1 MVVKEKPSLS
11 RAHGKKD
18 EEIMKYAMTEMYEKE
33 GKEEREWSLV
43 EALHLALLIHF
54 SLSITVMYAND

>member
-1 MVVKEKPSLS
+1 
-11 RAHGKKD
+11 
-18 EEIMKYAMTEMYEKE
+18 MKYAMTEMYEKE
-33 GKEEREWSLV
+33 RKEEREWSLV